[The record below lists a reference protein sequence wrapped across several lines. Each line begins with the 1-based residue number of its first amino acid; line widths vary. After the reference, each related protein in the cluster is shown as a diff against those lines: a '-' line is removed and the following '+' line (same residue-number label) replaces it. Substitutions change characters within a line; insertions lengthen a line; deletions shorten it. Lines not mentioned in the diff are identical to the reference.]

1 MNDCDEYTWASLIT
15 VRRLKALRLRASF
28 EIRDCEQSLDRAHV
42 IIELLHSEVQ
52 QHGIKLGLGF
62 VLAALVTFGENIL
75 KRVLK
80 KISLRN
86 YDHHTFITSKL
97 K

>member
-1 MNDCDEYTWASLIT
+1 MNDSHEYNWASLIT

-42 IIELLHSEVQ
+42 IIELLQSEVR
-52 QHGIKLGLGF
+52 QHGIELGLG
-62 VLAALVTFGENIL
+62 LALGTLVTFGENIL
-75 KRVLK
+75 KRVRK
-80 KISLRN
+80 KRVGN
-86 YDHHTFITSKL
+86 YDHHTFITRKL

>member
-1 MNDCDEYTWASLIT
+1 MNDSHEYNWASLIT

-42 IIELLHSEVQ
+42 IIELLQSEVQ
-52 QHGIKLGLGF
+52 QDGIELGLG
-62 VLAALVTFGENIL
+62 LALGTLVTLGENIL
-75 KRVLK
+75 KRVRK
-80 KISLRN
+80 RSLRN
-86 YDHHTFITSKL
+86 YGHHTFITRKL